1 MSRRTMVVNLAAT
14 LKVVTNNALIQLGNH
29 IWVDISNKTITVVV
43 KTTIKV
49 VVLLVKVIRTTE
61 VTRTTRWVA

>member
-1 MSRRTMVVNLAAT
+1 MAAT
-14 LKVVTNNALIQLGNH
+14 LKVVTNNVLIQLGNH

>member
-29 IWVDISNKTITVVV
+29 KWVDISNKTITVVV

>member
-1 MSRRTMVVNLAAT
+1 MVVNLAAS
-14 LKVVTNNALIQLGNH
+14 LKVVTNNVLIQLGNH

>member
-1 MSRRTMVVNLAAT
+1 MSRRTMVVNLAAS
-14 LKVVTNNALIQLGNH
+14 LKVVTNNVLIQLGNH
-29 IWVDISNKTITVVV
+29 KWVDISNKTITVVV

>member
-1 MSRRTMVVNLAAT
+1 MSRRTMVVNLAAS
-14 LKVVTNNALIQLGNH
+14 LKVVTNNVLIQLGNN

-61 VTRTTRWVA
+61 VTKTTRWVA

>member
-14 LKVVTNNALIQLGNH
+14 LKVVTNNVLIQLGNH

>member
-1 MSRRTMVVNLAAT
+1 MSRRTMVVNLAAS
-14 LKVVTNNALIQLGNH
+14 LKVVTNNVLIQLGNN

>member
-1 MSRRTMVVNLAAT
+1 MAAS
-14 LKVVTNNALIQLGNH
+14 LKVVTNNVLIQLGNH
-29 IWVDISNKTITVVV
+29 KWVDISNKTITVVV

>member
-1 MSRRTMVVNLAAT
+1 MAAS
-14 LKVVTNNALIQLGNH
+14 LKVVTNNVLIQLGNH

>member
-1 MSRRTMVVNLAAT
+1 MVVNLAAS
-14 LKVVTNNALIQLGNH
+14 LKVVTNNVLIQLGNN

>member
-1 MSRRTMVVNLAAT
+1 MAAT

>member
-1 MSRRTMVVNLAAT
+1 MAAS
-14 LKVVTNNALIQLGNH
+14 LKVVTNNVLIQLGNN

>member
-1 MSRRTMVVNLAAT
+1 LAAT
-14 LKVVTNNALIQLGNH
+14 LKVVTNNVLIQLGNH

>member
-1 MSRRTMVVNLAAT
+1 MSRRTMVVNLAAS
-14 LKVVTNNALIQLGNH
+14 LKVVTNNVLIQLGNN

-43 KTTIKV
+43 KTTIQV